1 MSKIFDKHGA
11 EVFNFVKSL
20 NANHRL
26 GGEVLASAL
35 GQFVARE
42 FNFGQ
47 LGHRNNL
54 KFSLQDLME
63 LNREIAQLTGNNPAW
78 DNYTKLTRPERA
90 KSHHSTKL
98 QVLPVSEDFVLV
110 NCLGSLKIN
119 QHVATL
125 PPLSALGVYLNASEF
140 NSIEHEQLILVE
152 NLAVM
157 ASLALLKLPE
167 AIDDPLFVYRGD
179 VKPEQNITSAYQ
191 FFRRWS
197 SSHQLLCFSDFD
209 PAGLLIATSSGATCG
224 LAPTADSID
233 DIFSTEFTDKAL
245 KDSEQNW
252 WQQAQQKTA
261 LESLIKQDSLSP
273 ALITAFQQ
281 MANYRRTWQQE
292 HMITHQ
298 TPLQLIAL

>member
-1 MSKIFDKHGA
+1 MSKVFDKHGA
-11 EVFNFVKSL
+11 AVFNFVKNL
-20 NANHRL
+20 NAKHRL
-26 GGEVLASAL
+26 GGEVLASEL

-47 LGHRNNL
+47 LDLRDNL
-54 KFSLQDLME
+54 KFSLQQLLK
-63 LNREIAQLTGNNPAW
+63 LNQEIAKLTGNNPAW
-78 DNYTKLTRPERA
+78 DDFIKLTRPERA

-98 QVLPVSEDFVLV
+98 QVVPVSEDFVLV

-119 QHVATL
+119 QQVATL
-125 PPLSALGVYLNASEF
+125 PPLSALGVYLNAKEF
-140 NSIEHEQLILVE
+140 NSIEHKQLILVE

-157 ASLALLKLPE
+157 AALALLKLPE
-167 AIDDPLFVYRGD
+167 TIDDPLFVYRGD
-179 VKPEQNITSAYQ
+179 VKPEQNVSSAYH

-197 SSHQLLCFSDFD
+197 SSHHLICFSDFD
-209 PAGLLIATSSGATCG
+209 PAGLLIAASSGATCS
-224 LAPTADSID
+224 LIPVADSID
-233 DIFSTEFTDKAL
+233 DIFSPEFTDKEL

-252 WQQAQQKTA
+252 WQQTDQKTA
-261 LESLIKQDSLSP
+261 LESLIKQQSLSP

-292 HMITHQ
+292 HMISHQ